1 MTFKKYDYSQG
12 ACRGCE
18 VPKTEVTG
26 PEHWRELNE
35 RCDQC
40 GARVEREKL
49 VELLWEFDQMRMMR
63 MSIEECVDRLIPK
76 GVTVQEC
83 CHKAESAISKTGL
96 MCTACYSDIDRD
108 AVFCKYCGAKV
119 MPQPPKGE

>member
-1 MTFKKYDYSQG
+1 MTEMDMK
-12 ACRGCE
+12 
-18 VPKTEVTG
+18 
-26 PEHWRELNE
+26 
-35 RCDQC
+35 
-40 GARVEREKL
+40 EKL
-49 VELLWEFDQMRMMR
+49 VEIVCGAME
-63 MSIEECVDRLIPK
+63 VDGCIGHCNHPPCFAVERVVTALIAN

-83 CHKAESAISKTGL
+83 RHKAGSVISKTGL

>member
-1 MTFKKYDYSQG
+1 MENKG
-12 ACRGCE
+12 
-18 VPKTEVTG
+18 
-26 PEHWRELNE
+26 
-35 RCDQC
+35 
-40 GARVEREKL
+40 KL
-49 VELLWEFDQMRMMR
+49 VELLRNMPIPEIAVFGQRCGKALVTAEFIADY
-63 MSIEECVDRLIPK
+63 LIAN

-83 CHKAESAISKTGL
+83 CHKAESVISKTGL